1 VLAMA
6 SYTSGNID
14 NHKVKI
20 AVKYAEN
27 QKKMRDE
34 VGGLVD
40 TWSVRT
46 FPNMVTLAIIN
57 EK

>member
-1 VLAMA
+1 MQR
-6 SYTSGNID
+6 
-14 NHKVKI
+14 
-20 AVKYAEN
+20 N

-46 FPNMVTLAIIN
+46 FPNRVTLAIIN